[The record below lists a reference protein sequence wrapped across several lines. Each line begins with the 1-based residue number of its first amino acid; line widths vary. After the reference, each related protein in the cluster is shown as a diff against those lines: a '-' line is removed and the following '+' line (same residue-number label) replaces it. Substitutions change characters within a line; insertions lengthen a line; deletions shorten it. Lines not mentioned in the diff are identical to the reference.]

1 MTVDD
6 AAATSTA
13 HLRLATIID
22 KLFDSISGVTIIAST
37 LLPRIDPTIN
47 ARTQIYNGNIPGVV
61 QQRQHQGKK
70 ILYVDFSS
78 SWFSTADIH
87 ADDG

>member
-47 ARTQIYNGNIPGVV
+47 ARTQIYNCNIPGVV
-61 QQRQHQGKK
+61 QQRQREGKK

-78 SWFSTADIH
+78 SWFSIADIR